1 VRTSAELSAPTT
13 GVALLAASAVAW
25 FAVAAYEPPMAAA
38 GFLFGWTL
46 MMAAMMLPSIIP
58 LVALHRGGDARLVT
72 GYLAV
77 WGVTGLLPWA
87 AMERDLSP
95 ALPVLIAAAGVY
107 ELTPLKG
114 ACLRR
119 CRNPAGFLTDHY
131 RSGSFRL
138 GVEHGLWCIGCC
150 AGLMAVLVLAASMS
164 ILWAAVIA
172 GVVFVQKV
180 LPLGEAWA
188 RVTGVTLLVAAA
200 AVAVS

>member
-1 VRTSAELSAPTT
+1 
-13 GVALLAASAVAW
+13 
-25 FAVAAYEPPMAAA
+25 MAAA

-95 ALPVLIAAAGVY
+95 APPVVIAAAGVY

-119 CRNPAGFLTDHY
+119 CRNPASFLMDHY
-131 RSGSFRL
+131 RSGPLRL

-200 AVAVS
+200 AVPVS